1 MWFVQTL
8 LETFKNQINYYD
20 LKKKLHKKT
29 KKNNLF
35 DAAKHPI
42 KLSQVK
48 SLTSNSRYLE
58 VVSWNWDT

>member
-1 MWFVQTL
+1 MT
-8 LETFKNQINYYD
+8 

-58 VVSWNWDT
+58 VVS